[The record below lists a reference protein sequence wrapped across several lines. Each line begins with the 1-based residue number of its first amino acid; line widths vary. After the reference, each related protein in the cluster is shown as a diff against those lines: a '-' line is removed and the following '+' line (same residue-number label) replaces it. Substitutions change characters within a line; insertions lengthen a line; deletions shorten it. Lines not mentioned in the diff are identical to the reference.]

1 MSASLKPLQ
10 WFNDRSIAS
19 KINAITLFV
28 FLVVFALCGAALSSL
43 LSSRLEQSATENLK
57 QGNHRIVQMIDAY
70 GTGLERSAEM
80 LGAVIALRIAE
91 VLQTEAGVAG
101 DSVGEGVVEG
111 AEAAQQGFE
120 KEVEAFTAAT
130 GNVASIFVR
139 QGDDFVRT
147 ATTLK
152 DAQGNKVLGSKLER
166 GSAVHSAAMDGKPS
180 TGRVNLFSRDYM
192 TRYVPVRNA
201 AGEVA
206 AIASIGLDFTQGLED
221 LKKQIREI
229 KVGDTGYV
237 FIVEMKDEPGKMV
250 VHPSLEG
257 KDGSGVKT
265 RDGRFIV
272 RDMLEQKNGVAVYAP
287 EDKLLSARDKISVF
301 ETYDRWNWLVVSGSY
316 LDEFTR
322 DASTV
327 QRALALGGLIIAVL
341 IALATFAVTRIW
353 LKRPLRGL
361 AAVFAAISKGDL
373 TVPIDVRSKDEI
385 GQLLSSCQNMC
396 AQLREMIGAI
406 QNGMNGIAQ
415 GSNDL
420 AREADEV
427 AVGSQDQSNES
438 MALAAAIE
446 QLATSVEQM
455 SGHSNETRGVVEHSN
470 EISQRGA
477 LVISEAVDSMN
488 SIAGTVR
495 SASDVVSRLGSETD
509 SINQIVGVI
518 REIAD
523 QTNLLALN
531 AAIEAARAGE
541 TGRGF
546 AVVADEVRKLAE
558 RTTGATREIGSKIG
572 QIQNGATDAV
582 ESMRQG
588 VVQVDEGVALA
599 SRAGACIEEMRAGAE
614 RVGEAVAAISD
625 ALREQTTVSENV
637 ARSVEEIAQQ
647 AEGNLERARRA
658 AAASEQMKQVAEQT
672 RQSVERFRL

>member
-1 MSASLKPLQ
+1 MSSSLKPLQ
-10 WFNDRSIAS
+10 WFNDRSIAT

-57 QGNHRIVQMIDAY
+57 QANHRIVQMIDAY

-80 LGAVIALRIAE
+80 LGALIAVRIAG
-91 VLQTEAGVAG
+91 VVQAEAGAG
-101 DSVGEGVVEG
+101 GEGDDT
-111 AEAAQQGFE
+111 AQQGFE
-120 KEVEAFTAAT
+120 REVESFTKAT
-130 GNVASIFVR
+130 GHVASIFVR

-152 DAQGNKVLGSKLER
+152 DEQGNKVLGSKLDR
-166 GSAVHSAAMDGKPS
+166 NSAVYSEAMAGKSS

-192 TRYVPVRNA
+192 THYVPIRNA

-206 AIASIGLDFTQGLED
+206 AIASIGIDFTQGLED

-257 KDGSGVKT
+257 KDGSGVKA

-301 ETYDRWNWLVVSGSY
+301 EPYEHWNWLVVSGSY

-327 QRALALGGLIIAVL
+327 QRALAVGGLIIAVL
-341 IALATFAVTRIW
+341 IALATFAVTRVW
-353 LKRPLRGL
+353 LKKPLQGL
-361 AAVFAAISKGDL
+361 AGVFAAISGGDL
-373 TVPIDVRSKDEI
+373 TVPIVVRNRDEV
-385 GQLLSSCQNMC
+385 GQLLTSCQSMC
-396 AQLREMIGAI
+396 AQLRQMIGAI
-406 QNGMNGIAQ
+406 QDGMSQIAQ

-427 AVGSQDQSNES
+427 AVGSHDQSNES

-446 QLATSVEQM
+446 ELATSIEQM
-455 SGHSNETRGVVEHSN
+455 SGHSNDTRGVVEHSN
-470 EISQRGA
+470 EISQRGSR
-477 LVISEAVDSMN
+477 VIGEAVESMH

-495 SASDVVSRLGSETD
+495 NAADVVARLGSETD

-541 TGRGF
+541 AGRGF

-558 RTTGATREIGSKIG
+558 RTTGATREIGEKIG
-572 QIQNGATDAV
+572 QIQQGATNAV
-582 ESMRQG
+582 DSMRQG
-588 VVQVDEGVALA
+588 VTQVDAGVELA
-599 SRAGACIEEMRAGAE
+599 SRAGACIDEMREGSE

-658 AAASEQMKQVAEQT
+658 AAASEQMRAVAGLT
-672 RQSVERFRL
+672 KASVERFRL

>member
-1 MSASLKPLQ
+1 MSLRSL
-10 WFNDRSIAS
+10 
-19 KINAITLFV
+19 
-28 FLVVFALCGAALSSL
+28 
-43 LSSRLEQSATENLK
+43 SA
-57 QGNHRIVQMIDAY
+57 R
-70 GTGLERSAEM
+70 
-80 LGAVIALRIAE
+80 
-91 VLQTEAGVAG
+91 
-101 DSVGEGVVEG
+101 
-111 AEAAQQGFE
+111 
-120 KEVEAFTAAT
+120 
-130 GNVASIFVR
+130 
-139 QGDDFVRT
+139 

-152 DAQGNKVLGSKLER
+152 DAQGNKVLGTVLDR
-166 GSAVHSAAMDGKPS
+166 NAAAYAKAMAGNAS
-180 TGRVNLFSRDYM
+180 TGRVNLFARDYM
-192 TRYVPVRNA
+192 TRYVPIKNG

-206 AIASIGLDFTQGLED
+206 AIAFVGIDFTDGLAD

-272 RDMLEQKNGVAVYAP
+272 RDMLEQKSGVAVYAP

-301 ETYDRWNWLVVSGSY
+301 EPYEHWNWLVVSGSY

-327 QRALALGGLIIAVL
+327 QRALAVGGLIIAVL
-341 IALATFAVTRIW
+341 IALATFAVTRVW
-353 LKRPLRGL
+353 LKRPLQGL
-361 AAVFAAISKGDL
+361 AGVFAAISGGDL
-373 TVPIDVRSKDEI
+373 TVPIVVRNRDEV
-385 GQLLSSCQNMC
+385 GQLLTSCQSMC
-396 AQLREMIGAI
+396 AQLRQMIGAI
-406 QNGMNGIAQ
+406 QDGMSQIAQ

-427 AVGSQDQSNES
+427 AVGSHDQSNES

-446 QLATSVEQM
+446 ELATSIEQM
-455 SGHSNETRGVVEHSN
+455 SGHSNDTRSVVEHSN
-470 EISQRGA
+470 EISQRGSR
-477 LVISEAVDSMN
+477 VIGEAVESMH

-495 SASDVVSRLGSETD
+495 NAADVVARLGSETD

-541 TGRGF
+541 AGRGF

-558 RTTGATREIGSKIG
+558 RTTGATREIGEKIG
-572 QIQNGATDAV
+572 QIQQGATNAV
-582 ESMRQG
+582 GSMRQG
-588 VVQVDEGVALA
+588 VTQVNAGVELA
-599 SRAGACIEEMRAGAE
+599 SRGGACIDEMRTGAE

-658 AAASEQMKQVAEQT
+658 AAASEQMRAVAGLT
-672 RQSVERFRL
+672 KASVERFRLC

>member
-1 MSASLKPLQ
+1 MSSSLKPLQ
-10 WFNDRSIAS
+10 WFNDRSIAT

-57 QGNHRIVQMIDAY
+57 QANHRIVQMIDGY

-80 LGAVIALRIAE
+80 LGAIIAQRIGE
-91 VLQTEAGVAG
+91 VLAAESAETE
-101 DSVGEGVVEG
+101 GEGG
-111 AEAAQQGFE
+111 NAAQQGFE
-120 KEVEAFTAAT
+120 KSVEAFTAAT
-130 GNVASIFVR
+130 GHVASIFVR

-152 DAQGNKVLGSKLER
+152 DAQGNKVLGSKLDR
-166 GSAVHSAAMDGKPS
+166 SSAVYTKAMAGKPS

-192 TRYVPVRNA
+192 THYVPIRNA

-206 AIASIGLDFTQGLED
+206 AIASIGIDFTQGLED

-237 FIVEMKDEPGKMV
+237 FIVEMKEEPGKMV

-272 RDMLEQKNGVAVYAP
+272 RDMLEQKSGVAVYAP

-301 ETYDRWNWLVVSGSY
+301 EPYENWNWLVVSGSY

-327 QRALALGGLIIAVL
+327 QRALAVGGLIIAVL
-341 IALATFAVTRIW
+341 IALATYSVTRVW
-353 LKRPLRGL
+353 LKKPLQGL
-361 AAVFAAISKGDL
+361 AGVFAAISGGDL
-373 TVPIDVRSKDEI
+373 TVPIVVRNRDEV
-385 GQLLSSCQNMC
+385 GQLLTSCQSMC
-396 AQLREMIGAI
+396 AQLRQMIGAI
-406 QNGMNGIAQ
+406 QDGMSQIAQ

-427 AVGSQDQSNES
+427 AVGSHDQSNES

-446 QLATSVEQM
+446 ELATSIEQM
-455 SGHSNETRGVVEHSN
+455 SGHSNDTRGVVEHSN
-470 EISQRGA
+470 EISQRGSR
-477 LVISEAVDSMN
+477 VIGEAVESMH

-495 SASDVVSRLGSETD
+495 NAADVVARLGSETD

-541 TGRGF
+541 AGRGF

-558 RTTGATREIGSKIG
+558 RTTGATRVIGEKIG
-572 QIQNGATDAV
+572 QIQQGATNAV
-582 ESMRQG
+582 DSMRQG
-588 VVQVDEGVALA
+588 VTQVDAGVELA
-599 SRAGACIEEMRAGAE
+599 SRAGSCIDEMRTGAE

-658 AAASEQMKQVAEQT
+658 AAASEQMRAVAGLT
-672 RQSVERFRL
+672 KASVERFRL

>member
-1 MSASLKPLQ
+1 MSLRSL
-10 WFNDRSIAS
+10 
-19 KINAITLFV
+19 
-28 FLVVFALCGAALSSL
+28 
-43 LSSRLEQSATENLK
+43 SA
-57 QGNHRIVQMIDAY
+57 R
-70 GTGLERSAEM
+70 
-80 LGAVIALRIAE
+80 
-91 VLQTEAGVAG
+91 
-101 DSVGEGVVEG
+101 
-111 AEAAQQGFE
+111 
-120 KEVEAFTAAT
+120 
-130 GNVASIFVR
+130 
-139 QGDDFVRT
+139 

-152 DAQGNKVLGSKLER
+152 DAQGNKVLGTVLDR
-166 GSAVHSAAMDGKPS
+166 NAAAYAKAMAGNAS
-180 TGRVNLFSRDYM
+180 TGRVNLFARDYM
-192 TRYVPVRNA
+192 TRYVPIKNG

-206 AIASIGLDFTQGLED
+206 AIAFVGIDFTDGLAD

-272 RDMLEQKNGVAVYAP
+272 RD
-287 EDKLLSARDKISVF
+287 
-301 ETYDRWNWLVVSGSY
+301 
-316 LDEFTR
+316 
-322 DASTV
+322 ASTV
-327 QRALALGGLIIAVL
+327 QRALAVGGLIIAVL
-341 IALATFAVTRIW
+341 IALATFAVTRVW
-353 LKRPLRGL
+353 LKRPLQGL
-361 AAVFAAISKGDL
+361 AGVFAAISGGDL
-373 TVPIDVRSKDEI
+373 TVPIVVRNRDEV
-385 GQLLSSCQNMC
+385 GQLLTSCQSMC
-396 AQLREMIGAI
+396 AQLRQMIGAI
-406 QNGMNGIAQ
+406 QDGMSQIAQ

-427 AVGSQDQSNES
+427 AVGSHDQSNES

-446 QLATSVEQM
+446 ELATSIEQM
-455 SGHSNETRGVVEHSN
+455 SGHSNDTRSVVEHSN
-470 EISQRGA
+470 EISQRGSR
-477 LVISEAVDSMN
+477 VIGEAVESMH

-495 SASDVVSRLGSETD
+495 NAADVVARLGSETD

-541 TGRGF
+541 AGRGF

-558 RTTGATREIGSKIG
+558 RTTGATREIGEKIG
-572 QIQNGATDAV
+572 QIQQGATNAV
-582 ESMRQG
+582 GSMRQG
-588 VVQVDEGVALA
+588 VTQVNAGVELA
-599 SRAGACIEEMRAGAE
+599 SRAGACIDEMRTGAE

-658 AAASEQMKQVAEQT
+658 AAASEQMRAVAGLT
-672 RQSVERFRL
+672 KASVERFRLC